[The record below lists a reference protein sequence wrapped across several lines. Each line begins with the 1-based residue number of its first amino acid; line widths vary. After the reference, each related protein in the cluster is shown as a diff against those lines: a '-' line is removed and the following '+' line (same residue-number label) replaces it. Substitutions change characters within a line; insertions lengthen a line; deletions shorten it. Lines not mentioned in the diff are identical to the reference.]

1 MKLYKKIGHR
11 VDRGEPLYRI
21 HAFEQSEF
29 DLALAI
35 AKADTGYAIDGH
47 NSPEGAKP

>member
-1 MKLYKKIGHR
+1 MNLYKKIGDR
-11 VDRGEPLYRI
+11 VDQGELLYRL

-29 DLALAI
+29 DLALAM
-35 AKADTGYAIDGH
+35 AKADAGYALDGH